1 MSQSDTYTNSD
12 HFLPQRNTLF
22 VRGLV
27 LTVCGGILT
36 VLSVL
41 LPDVRIM
48 SQNSSWLPMVAFI
61 IVCSGLFSTLDT
73 VFWLHS
79 KEFYTN
85 LQIAVLDSVVGIIFL
100 TELNKPAEKLLL
112 LAAAYLMIKG
122 LFRVFAG
129 YAVHFSH
136 FNVATFGGML
146 SAILGVLLW
155 QEWPLSSMGFICFC
169 LSLDIFTRGWA
180 LTRFGSWLKQQY
192 KLKQNSASAA
202 P

>member
-1 MSQSDTYTNSD
+1 MSQIEGFTDFD

-27 LTVCGGILT
+27 LTISGGLLT
-36 VLSVL
+36 LCSL
-41 LPDVRIM
+41 LIPDVRIM
-48 SQNSSWLPMVAFI
+48 FQDSSWLPMVA
-61 IVCSGLFSTLDT
+61 IVILASGAFSSLDT
-73 VFWLHS
+73 LFWRRT

-85 LQIAVLDSVVGIIFL
+85 LQIAVLDSIVGIVLL
-100 TELNKPAEKLLL
+100 TELNKPADKLIM

-146 SAILGVLLW
+146 SVFLGILLW
-155 QEWPLSSMGFICFC
+155 QEWPLSSMWFICFC
-169 LSLDIFTRGWA
+169 LSIDIFTRGWA
-180 LTRFGSWLKQQY
+180 LTRFGIWLKAQH
-192 KLKQNSASAA
+192 KLKNQA